1 MTTSLWRKDRVTQ
14 FRPNETAVVE
24 LLKFLGFQKVS
35 KLQPTLIDLEKRYY
49 NGERGTFLTCSSVVS
64 EVYAFLAVMH
74 RVITQTF
81 VIGDRFMNI

>member
-1 MTTSLWRKDRVTQ
+1 MNMQSASTSESTSVTTSLWRKDRVTQ

-49 NGERGTFLTCSSVVS
+49 NGERET
-64 EVYAFLAVMH
+64 FLAV
-74 RVITQTF
+74 RA
-81 VIGDRFMNI
+81 